1 MTYNAFL
8 LGKVVPSHKG
18 IYIASNGLEIH
29 LPNYEVFVT
38 HGPGQW
44 IRTSKSSIPP
54 SAILAGKRLVE
65 NLFVGRVLHNGTLT
79 PGRVHPPS
87 ECCVISYDGREYY
100 FENYEI
106 LIS

>member
-8 LGKVVPSHKG
+8 LGKVVPSLKG

-38 HGPGQW
+38 QGPGQW

-54 SAILAGKRLVE
+54 SAILAGKRLVAKIFLLE
-65 NLFVGRVLHNGTLT
+65 EFYTMAHLRLEESIHRVNVVSSVTMDGNITLKIMK
-79 PGRVHPPS
+79 S
-87 ECCVISYDGREYY
+87 
-100 FENYEI
+100 
-106 LIS
+106 